1 MRYVLY
7 SYYNN
12 LFYDIYNLFIIHLRS
27 YLDCLVRYLVREGNI
42 IIRYTFRL
50 ANIISV
56 KGAPLL
62 LATGEILYGFRGRL
76 VWDESE
82 TVSSFN
88 R

>member
-7 SYYNN
+7 SYYN
-12 LFYDIYNLFIIHLRS
+12 LFYDIYIT
-27 YLDCLVRYLVREGNI
+27 YLLYTFVRTLTAWFVIYFVKV